1 MKVIS
6 AGILVKTSDNR
17 FLLGHATGQKH
28 FDIFKGRQEFGETN
42 EQTAIRECKEECGL
56 VFDSA
61 HLHSFGV
68 LNYTKK
74 KNLALFITKIYTF
87 NMSDLKCTTFTDIGL
102 PEMDYYATFSFD
114 EMLSNVAP
122 AMRKV
127 MESHR
132 EEIEAY

>member
-1 MKVIS
+1 MKTIS

-17 FLLGHATGQKH
+17 YLLGHATNQYH
-28 FDIFKGRQEFGETN
+28 YDIFKGRQESGETN
-42 EQTAIRECKEECGL
+42 EETAIRECREESGL
-56 VFDSA
+56 IFSKI

-74 KNLALFITKIYTF
+74 KDLALFMAKIDSF
-87 NMSDLKCTTFTDIGL
+87 SMSDLKCTTFLDNGD
-102 PEMDYYATFSFD
+102 PEMDFYRTFSFD